1 MGALQLDNE
10 FMQYWSQL
18 SVVQKE
24 SLLLVAKNYLNSASS
39 PDAEADARKRL
50 ILKDREEYFS
60 GSGAPSFNWD
70 QIKQMAIDKEK
81 RNAL

>member
-18 SVVQKE
+18 SAVQKE
-24 SLLLVAKNYLNSASS
+24 SLLLVAKNYLNSGSS
-39 PDAEADARKRL
+39 QEVEADARKRL
-50 ILKDREEYFS
+50 ILRDREEYLS
-60 GSGAPSFNWD
+60 NSGASSFTWD
-70 QIKQMAIDKEK
+70 QVKQMAIDKGK